1 MQRSESV
8 PCTSDDQDSSV
19 PSTSQTQ
26 CDPQAGSNLGSGSK
40 TCESQPGT
48 SRASQRSLQT
58 PSRVGTLAFMR
69 LPAAILEIIESQD
82 ACLNSGREKNLASN
96 SPDQPRPGTSKDIS

>member
-26 CDPQAGSNLGSGSK
+26 CDPQAGSNLGSG
-40 TCESQPGT
+40 P
-48 SRASQRSLQT
+48 QRSLQT
-58 PSRVGTLAFMR
+58 PSKVGTLAFMR